1 MRYYA
6 ARYPSG
12 YAILLREVLGDSG
25 YEFEVASRHV
35 LPHRL
40 MQDVADQ
47 MTRLEGTSIAECM
60 LSTALRALEEGTTE
74 TEERLLHPLAY
85 TLRKEIEKCQ
95 Q

>member
-47 MTRLEGTSIAECM
+47 MTRLEATSIAECM
-60 LSTALRALEEGTTE
+60 LTAVLQELDGDIPK

-85 TLRKEIEKCQ
+85 TLRKEIKKCQ